1 MILLVSQFI
10 LFYFTHFHFVFLIL
24 LGSHGENKY
33 LVSIFFFFRNK
44 NVKVKMCSSINL
56 SPEGMEQEGNI
67 STGVV
72 SWAGAAIKC
81 HDAEKNKRMQRHRR
95 GHMYSLHIL
104 AGHKAH
110 GGRWLLSLSRCLLW
124 KQDHGMRMSDGFLG
138 ITKWTTKSSN
148 QEKKKTTSMTLMIVE
163 LAVVWLVDWIIFSLI
178 CAFAGGKG
186 IWQRW
191 KLCSQHNLFEIR
203 YILFVVCLHL

>member
-1 MILLVSQFI
+1 MLSPELLKIGQGIRAPLHDSLGIPIYLI
-10 LFYFTHFHFVFLIL
+10 LFYTFPFCF
-24 LGSHGENKY
+24 SHSLRQPWGKQISSEH
-33 LVSIFFFFRNK
+33 FFFFRNK

-110 GGRWLLSLSRCLLW
+110 GGRWLLSLSRCLL
-124 KQDHGMRMSDGFLG
+124 
-138 ITKWTTKSSN
+138 
-148 QEKKKTTSMTLMIVE
+148 
-163 LAVVWLVDWIIFSLI
+163 
-178 CAFAGGKG
+178 
-186 IWQRW
+186 
-191 KLCSQHNLFEIR
+191 
-203 YILFVVCLHL
+203 